1 MGRSC
6 ILLELGDKKII
17 LDCGIHPSETSLAS
31 LPFFDKIDPKEIDLL
46 LVTHFHLDHCG
57 ALPYFL
63 ERTSYTGKA
72 YMTYPTKAIYK

>member
-1 MGRSC
+1 
-6 ILLELGDKKII
+6 LEIDNKKIL

-31 LPFFDKIDPKEIDLL
+31 LPFFDKLDPSQIDFL

-57 ALPYFL
+57 AVPYFL
-63 ERTSYTGKA
+63 ERTNFKGKV